1 MIFYMGILFAAL
13 LAWVGFK
20 AGFYQ
25 IWTTLFNVLIAV
37 YLAIHLSPLIA
48 EIIPAAGSTEISKT
62 LCMLVTSAAIFL
74 ILHGFAYVFLLS
86 QFNVTFPKV
95 LDTIG
100 AAFLGFLTGFLIWS
114 FVCLVICTGPIGK
127 NAVVRTIG
135 LDRQGF
141 REAKMQSYLVWWSNL
156 LDGFVAPGDNRN
168 CTEQAVSDML
178 KAPARKGR
186 HARPVQ
192 PLDVNAAGE
201 PNYVEE
207 SEAGQMPRETAPLD
221 SHPESPSVSTSPD
234 D

>member
-20 AGFYQ
+20 VGFYQ

-37 YLAIHLSPLIA
+37 YLAIHLSGVII

-62 LCMLVTSAAIFL
+62 LCMLVTATAIFL

-86 QFNVTFPKV
+86 QFSVTFPKI

-156 LDGFVAPGDNRN
+156 LDKFAAPGDSRN
-168 CTEQAVSDML
+168 CTEQAVNDML
-178 KAPARKGR
+178 KVPASKTYSRK
-186 HARPVQ
+186 PTPKQ
-192 PLDVNAAGE
+192 PADANSVCE
-201 PNYVEE
+201 PNHIEQPPHE
-207 SEAGQMPRETAPLD
+207 QNITAGNSLKPPTSIPAP
-221 SHPESPSVSTSPD
+221 
-234 D
+234 